1 MTSINIGNPIVFY
14 QTPIDIYQ
22 TQNGSTQVNGMPS
35 EIYSCRGCNQN
46 LASDNPASQ
55 YQRQKLIQNTVRV
68 KASLYTMNLAGLAG
82 YQKPSNKYQL
92 VEQAGTPYYAPPR
105 VNWNQ
110 MSDRANP
117 AVQVVKTG
125 SGSTYH
131 VSSTR
136 HTIVRNRPGA
146 MSPGGVGVDIKHNSY
161 DRYLNRL
168 KGKSVL
174 RRGPIPPTYG
184 APIPFNR
191 ADPIYG
197 GKTVKTG
204 IINGC
209 ECPDVSNGNELIYGP
224 QSNAI
229 QDKILSVTYKFNI
242 GDLVWSK
249 KIYNS
254 TVLYKATIID
264 IIDGVYTIQFADD
277 KTITRASINELLIYH
292 ECTCG
297 PVLSIEEEILA
308 NQASS
313 TGIPIANKLLATL
326 ECNAL
331 TSLSANGIL

>member
-1 MTSINIGNPIVFY
+1 
-14 QTPIDIYQ
+14 
-22 TQNGSTQVNGMPS
+22 
-35 EIYSCRGCNQN
+35 
-46 LASDNPASQ
+46 
-55 YQRQKLIQNTVRV
+55 
-68 KASLYTMNLAGLAG
+68 
-82 YQKPSNKYQL
+82 
-92 VEQAGTPYYAPPR
+92 
-105 VNWNQ
+105 
-110 MSDRANP
+110 MSDRAKP
-117 AVQVVKTG
+117 ANQVVKTG

-131 VSSTR
+131 GSSTK

-209 ECPDVSNGNELIYGP
+209 ECPNVSNGNEIIYGP

-229 QDKILSVTYKFNI
+229 QDQILSVTYQFHV
-242 GDLVWSK
+242 GDLVWAK
-249 KIYNS
+249 KMYNS
-254 TVLYKATIID
+254 GILYKATIIGVV
-264 IIDGVYTIQFADD
+264 DGIYTIQFTDD
-277 KTITRASINELLIYH
+277 NSITTASVSELLIYYD
-292 ECTCG
+292 CTCT
-297 PVLSIEEEILA
+297 PTLSIEEEILA
-308 NQASS
+308 NQRSII
-313 TGIPIANKLLATL
+313 GIQKANELLASL

-331 TSLSANGIL
+331 TSLSINEIL